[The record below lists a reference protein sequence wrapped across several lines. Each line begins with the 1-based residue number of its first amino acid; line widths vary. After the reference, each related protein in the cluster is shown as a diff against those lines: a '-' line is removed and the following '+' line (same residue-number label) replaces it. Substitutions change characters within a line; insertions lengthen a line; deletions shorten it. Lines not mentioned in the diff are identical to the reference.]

1 MASEWRRTRLAEV
14 ADINPGAIGRDWPY
28 SHMRY
33 IDISSVGV
41 GRIETPPQWMP
52 VSDAPSR
59 AKRLVREGDTVLSTV
74 RPNRRSMFF
83 ACEPGTDW
91 VVSTGFAVLRPKTR
105 IIDARF
111 LYACVFSQAFTESL

>member
-1 MASEWRRTRLAEV
+1 
-14 ADINPGAIGRDWPY
+14 
-28 SHMRY
+28 
-33 IDISSVGV
+33 
-41 GRIETPPQWMP
+41 
-52 VSDAPSR
+52 
-59 AKRLVREGDTVLSTV
+59 
-74 RPNRRSMFF
+74 MFF